1 VTASSPGFDAVS
13 ADQPVRASPDRR
25 RRLIA
30 QARFAT
36 TLILVLAAVIAWAR
50 AGFLTPPNTIAA
62 GPLPLILAIG
72 AALAYASVGL
82 LLALRRP
89 EVRIGAIEAW
99 VGVLLGLLTLAWGVL
114 AMESQIAST
123 ATFGAWIALLA
134 AVLVTPS
141 IAALAVNLVLLYP
154 TDHLLAPKWRVAV
167 WLSGIGVVIA
177 AVGRLLRP
185 GPLTFVGDYQNP
197 VGVTA
202 LGTLPALI
210 QLCGYLLLGVAAVM
224 AVTSL
229 ALRYVRSP
237 AVERAQLRIFAALT
251 VVGTIAFVAFVLMAA
266 VPNLDPQVR
275 DTIVMINIL
284 VAALG
289 PFAITV
295 AIARYRLWE
304 IDRLVER
311 TFVYGA
317 LTAILAGLYAATIR
331 LLEALFVGVTGQSS
345 DAALIIATLVLATTF
360 TPVKNRLE
368 RLAGSWTKERAKAV
382 GAERVAV
389 TAETP
394 LTGTAAGEAALA
406 TNDELVALIDA
417 RIRAV
422 LDERSKSGKDHKG
435 GDS

>member
-1 VTASSPGFDAVS
+1 VTSIEVGAANA
-13 ADQPVRASPDRR
+13 ADPAHARPDRR

-30 QARFAT
+30 QGRFLAT
-36 TLILVLAAVIAWAR
+36 LFLVLAAVIAWAR
-50 AGFLTPPNTIAA
+50 AGFITPPNTIAA
-62 GPLPLILAIG
+62 GPLPLLLAIG
-72 AALAYASVGL
+72 AALAYAAVGL

-114 AMESQIAST
+114 ALESQLPST
-123 ATFGAWIALLA
+123 SPVGAWIALSA
-134 AVLVTPS
+134 AVLVTPT

-167 WLSGIGVVIA
+167 WISAVGVVVA

-185 GPLTFVGDYQNP
+185 GQLTFVGDYQNP
-197 VGVTA
+197 IGVTA
-202 LGTLPALI
+202 LGTLPAFI
-210 QLCGYLLLGVAAVM
+210 QLCGYLLLGVAALL

-229 ALRYVRSP
+229 VLRYVRAP

-251 VVGTIAFVAFVLMAA
+251 VVGTVAFVAFVLMSA
-266 VPNLDPQVR
+266 VPNLDTHVR
-275 DTIVMINIL
+275 DTIVVINIM

-289 PFAITV
+289 PFALTV

-368 RLAGSWTKERAKAV
+368 HLAGSWTKERAKAV
-382 GAERVAV
+382 GAERLSTSADGAPDVVASSA
-389 TAETP
+389 AE
-394 LTGTAAGEAALA
+394 GALPG
-406 TNDELVALIDA
+406 DPRLVALIDA
-417 RIRAV
+417 RIRAI
-422 LDERSKSGKDHKG
+422 LDERGIG
-435 GDS
+435 EGDG